1 MMRYLLLKGSSLR
14 LTHVLRCWKKKAG
27 YIRQEI
33 AMDELD
39 RSGGPRNVAVYSLS
53 SLQGNDLEEI
63 GRQFTVR

>member
-1 MMRYLLLKGSSLR
+1 MLE
-14 LTHVLRCWKKKAG
+14 KKAG

-53 SLQGNDLEEI
+53 CLQGNNLEEI

>member
-1 MMRYLLLKGSSLR
+1 MLE
-14 LTHVLRCWKKKAG
+14 KKAG

-53 SLQGNDLEEI
+53 SLQGNNLEEI